1 MARNPHI
8 FQGFSSLGSYVPFSM
23 TGFGAAE
30 GPAGRGRLRVEIRT
44 VNHRFFNPAF
54 KMPGELAPLEGEVR
68 DRLKR
73 EFERGHVA
81 VSVRWADGGRS
92 GGALQLNVDRAREAM
107 ARLRELQA
115 TVGLSG
121 EISLELLARQ
131 MDVLSVEEPEAAPV
145 GWAEVEPIVAQ
156 AALECRAMRRRE
168 GEALAAEL
176 LRRVEAIGQLAAQV
190 EELAP
195 ARIIRERD
203 RLRASVAQLLDGIA
217 IDEARLAQ
225 ELAIQV
231 DRLDITEELVRLR
244 AHLLVT
250 RDALAGDQAVG
261 KQLGFLAQ
269 EIGREVNTIGSKA
282 NDATIGQLAI
292 AMKGELEKFRE
303 QVENLE

>member
-1 MARNPHI
+1 
-8 FQGFSSLGSYVPFSM
+8 M

-30 GPAGRGRLRVEIRT
+30 GPVGRGQLRVEIRT

-54 KMPGELAPLEGEVR
+54 KMPGDLVALETELR

-73 EFERGHVA
+73 EFERGHVS
-81 VSVRWADGGRS
+81 VSVRWADGKRN
-92 GGALQLNVDRAREAM
+92 GGTLQLNVERAREAM

-115 TVGLSG
+115 MVGLSG
-121 EISLELLARQ
+121 EISLDLLARQ
-131 MDVLSVEEPEAAPV
+131 MDVLSVAEPDPAPV
-145 GWAEVEPIVAQ
+145 AWAEVEPIVAQ
-156 AALECRAMRRRE
+156 AAQECRAMRRRE

-176 LRRVEAIGQLAAQV
+176 LRRVEAIGQLAVQV
-190 EELAP
+190 EALAP
-195 ARIIRERD
+195 VRIVRERD
-203 RLRASVAQLLDGIA
+203 RLRASLAQLLEGIA
-217 IDEARLAQ
+217 IDESRLAQ

-244 AHLLVT
+244 AHLAAT
-250 RDALAGDQAVG
+250 GDALAGDQAVG